1 MVNNIKNFFVN
12 SGYYEIYLYLFE
24 LLKVYE
30 VLKGYNLDDV
40 VKILNLFGEDFLIMW
55 MQFLFFILKIIY
67 FNILWNIK
75 DVKVFELFIVFKKL
89 DEKFL

>member
-55 MQFLFFILKIIY
+55 M
-67 FNILWNIK
+67 
-75 DVKVFELFIVFKKL
+75 
-89 DEKFL
+89 